1 MKKYVLIFAG
11 LLVSVLAGA
20 QKPQVDTVAVMILN
34 RMADVI
40 GDLNSCSFN
49 LSTSVDVADFEKG
62 TIKQSGTNEVFM
74 VGPDK
79 MLVHSYGDKGHR
91 GYWYNG
97 EKFTYYSFDENNY
110 ATLEAPSDIISTIT
124 GLNLEYGLE
133 FPAADFFYPTL
144 TDDILDQFNNIVYL
158 GNTVIDK
165 QECFHIMASN
175 KDQSIQFWIANDAY
189 NLPKKFVLTYKNL
202 ENRQYEATFSNWVL
216 NPEIPYAIFEFSPPP
231 KAAKIDMLPR
241 TVKN

>member
-1 MKKYVLIFAG
+1 MKKLIIIISCLALS
-11 LLVSVLAGA
+11 LLGWA
-20 QKPQVDTVAVMILN
+20 QTAKVDTVALLILN
-34 RMADVI
+34 HMSDVI
-40 GDLNSCSFN
+40 GDLNSCSFS
-49 LSTSVDVADFEKG
+49 LSTSIDIDDFEKG
-62 TIKQSGTNEVFM
+62 IIKQSGTNEVFM

-97 EKFTYYSFDENNY
+97 VKFTYYSFDENNY
-110 ATLEAPSDIISTIT
+110 STLAAPPDIISTIT

-144 TDDILDQFNNIVYL
+144 TDDILDQYNNIVYI

-189 NLPKKFVLTYKNL
+189 NLPKKFVLTYKNM
-202 ENRQYEATFSNWVL
+202 ENMQYDATFSNWVL
-216 NPEIPYAIFEFSPPP
+216 NPEIPNAIFEFSPPP
-231 KAAKIDMLPR
+231 KAAKIDMLPI
-241 TVKN
+241 TE